1 MPISVFDTNA
11 EGSRVM
17 IGKRFSARNETQVMP
32 DPATKTR
39 FRLGLQTKILTVVG
53 VCVLGPLLLMT
64 GYLFQRNEEALR
76 ERVRETLSSQRRLRT
91 DALNDW
97 IRQRLYETK
106 QYAFSFVV
114 FEAAD
119 AVAVGRADAPRLVR
133 ELKEYLVSVLGDSR
147 DCESLFVVDPK
158 GEVIASTRREALEPW
173 AKEMLATVDP
183 KAEPGSETLVTP
195 LWRSEA
201 LERPTMLV
209 LRIIKVRTRVVGFV
223 VERLDLR
230 QLEALLRAPG
240 PDPVAFW
247 LLDGTGH
254 VVARESKIP
263 ENPGQE
269 AFPGTLP
276 DAGRESVGEARFPEG
291 GLTLFAVG
299 ALDTVVGTGVAP
311 EAKTGSPAERVP
323 AFVAATVPAKVAYA
337 SLEESRNRLL
347 RIGLPAVAALFV
359 FTFWTTRGQIRP
371 ILRLAEGARRVSAGD
386 LDVYL
391 PTKGWDEIADLTR
404 AFNEMARKVRDG
416 RQSLEEARDELART
430 NEGLKTANRTLEALA
445 ITDGLTGLYN
455 HRHFQDTIEK
465 ELRRSER
472 EVRPMSILLLD
483 LDHFKQY
490 NDRWGHTEGDAA
502 LRRVAGQVMRCI
514 RSTDMAFR
522 YGGEEL
528 AVLLPSCTK
537 EQSAEVAEKVRAAV
551 ASQAQRPGRF
561 GGKVTVSIGVATFPE
576 DGRVARGLVDAA
588 DAALYAAKAQG
599 RDRVVISGTAASPAS
614 ESSAS

>member
-1 MPISVFDTNA
+1 
-11 EGSRVM
+11 
-17 IGKRFSARNETQVMP
+17 
-32 DPATKTR
+32 
-39 FRLGLQTKILTVVG
+39 
-53 VCVLGPLLLMT
+53 
-64 GYLFQRNEEALR
+64 
-76 ERVRETLSSQRRLRT
+76 
-91 DALNDW
+91 
-97 IRQRLYETK
+97 
-106 QYAFSFVV
+106 
-114 FEAAD
+114 
-119 AVAVGRADAPRLVR
+119 VAVGRPDAPRLVR

-147 DCESLFVVDPK
+147 DCESLFVVDPR
-158 GEVIASTRREALEPW
+158 GEVIASTRREVLEPW
-173 AKEMLATVDP
+173 AKEMLGKVDQS
-183 KAEPGSETLVTP
+183 EGGSETLVTP
-195 LWRSEA
+195 LWRSEV

-209 LRIIKVRTRVVGFV
+209 LRVIKVRSRVVGFV

-230 QLEALLRAPG
+230 QLEALLRAPA
-240 PDPVAFW
+240 DPVAFW

-263 ENPGQE
+263 ENPGKD

-299 ALDTVVGTGVAP
+299 ALDTVVGTGAD
-311 EAKTGSPAERVP
+311 AKAGGPAERVP

-347 RIGLPAVAALFV
+347 RIGLPAVAALVV

-371 ILRLAEGARRVSAGD
+371 LLRLAEGARRVSAGD

-465 ELRRSER
+465 ELRRCER

-588 DAALYAAKAQG
+588 DSALYAAKAQG
-599 RDRVVISGTAASPAS
+599 RDRVVIAGSTPSPAS